1 MVQFFPSSSDLAA
14 DGDAVSQRNEVRDSL
29 FLGANLRVIGGRD
42 YAQVRVRNLSA
53 GGLMAE
59 VPAPIPQDTAVEL
72 DLRGIGTVLGK
83 VAWNAAGRVGIAF
96 DEQIDPIAA
105 RKPVGVGAKQPM
117 YVKSVTALR

>member
-1 MVQFFPSSSDLAA
+1 MVQISSPAPDSAA
-14 DGDAVSQRNEVRDSL
+14 DGDAASQRNEVRDSL
-29 FLGANLRVIGGRD
+29 FLAANLRVVGGRD

-59 VPAPIPQDTAVEL
+59 VPAPIPQNTTVEL

-96 DEQIDPIAA
+96 DEQIDPLAA
-105 RKPVGVGAKQPM
+105 RKPVGVGAKQTM
-117 YVKSVTALR
+117 YVKSVFGGR